1 MDIDLRIPMGMMFS
15 MAGAV
20 LLAFGLATRDRT
32 DMYVKSLGIN
42 ADLWWG
48 VVVLVFGLI
57 VLNLG
62 RRGQGR
68 IEERKKKLKAEARN

>member
-20 LLAFGLATRDRT
+20 LLAFGLATRNQAGI
-32 DMYVKSLGIN
+32 YAKSFGIDGN
-42 ADLWWG
+42 LWWG
-48 VVVLVFGLI
+48 VVVLAFGLI

-62 RRGQGR
+62 RRGQGL
-68 IEERKKKLKAEARN
+68 IEMRKKAKSRD

>member
-1 MDIDLRIPMGMMFS
+1 MEIDLRIPMGMMFS

-20 LLAFGLATRDRT
+20 LLAFGLASRERADLFA
-32 DMYVKSLGIN
+32 KSFGIN
-42 ADLWWG
+42 ADIWWG
-48 VVVLVFGLI
+48 AVVLIFGLI

-68 IEERKKKLKAEARN
+68 IEMKKKKAGTTD

>member
-1 MDIDLRIPMGMMFS
+1 MNLDLRIPMGMMFS

-20 LLAFGLATRDRT
+20 LLAFGVATRNRP
-32 DMYVKSLGIN
+32 
-42 ADLWWG
+42 DLYTRSFGMNPDVWWG

-57 VLNLG
+57 VVGLG

-68 IEERKKKLKAEARN
+68 IELQKQRAKK